1 VEENCDGCAYCV
13 DPCPFKAITL
23 VEYQVNGETKKRVEV
38 NESICKGCGTCM
50 ATCPKKAIFV
60 WHFRPEQL
68 QAEVK
73 AALGLP
79 I

>member
-1 VEENCDGCAYCV
+1 
-13 DPCPFKAITL
+13 
-23 VEYQVNGETKKRVEV
+23 
-38 NESICKGCGTCM
+38 M
-50 ATCPKKAIFV
+50 ATCPKRAVFV

-79 I
+79 L